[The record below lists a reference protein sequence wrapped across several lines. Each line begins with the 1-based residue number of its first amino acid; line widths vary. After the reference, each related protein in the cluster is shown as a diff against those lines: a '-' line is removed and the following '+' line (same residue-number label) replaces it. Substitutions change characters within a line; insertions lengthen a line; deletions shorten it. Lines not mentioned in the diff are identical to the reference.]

1 MRPSTAARCRPST
14 TSCTKRRERIEQ
26 ALPTGEVEVLC
37 HNDLLPANVLLAAD
51 RHWLI
56 DFEYAGM
63 NVALFD
69 LANLSVNCAFDETD
83 RSPAAQLPTT
93 ATRRIGASPCSG

>member
-1 MRPSTAARCRPST
+1 MPAVYDELHEAAR
-14 TSCTKRRERIEQ
+14 RIEPVFP
-26 ALPTGEVEVLC
+26 ADELECLC

-63 NVALFD
+63 NQALFD
-69 LANLSVNCAFDETD
+69 LANLSVNCAFDDEATTPAARRLRRRRVGRA
-83 RSPAAQLPTT
+83 RSPSSA
-93 ATRRIGASPCSG
+93 